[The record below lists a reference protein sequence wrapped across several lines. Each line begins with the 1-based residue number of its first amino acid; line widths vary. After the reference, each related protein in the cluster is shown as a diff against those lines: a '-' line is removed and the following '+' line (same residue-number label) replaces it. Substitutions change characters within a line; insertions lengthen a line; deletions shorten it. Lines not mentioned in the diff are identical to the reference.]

1 MPEGTSVGTIYFDLA
16 LKDTINAQLQAAA
29 ARTKAQVQHAFN
41 SVGDQIQKSISA
53 TGTQAAQAAGAAWSK
68 SVALAQLS
76 LNKAVRAFEESK
88 NQLNAAMA
96 QVKLGEEAP
105 KSVDALARRVD
116 QRYAAIEDARQR
128 LAIQVQAAA
137 QRQAAAEQRAYDK
150 AAKAA
155 EQAAV
160 RQQAAARQDNTTKAP
175 PTKKFSLLSGFANL
189 AKSGAGLLRPLGGK
203 LRSLLSASL
212 GRVSAIGSRARGGL
226 VSRLTQVDRRFA
238 SASTGCRSF
247 TARLRGIVSGALI
260 FNGISVGLRQ
270 VVSYLGSAALTS
282 GQLKTALGNLQGAAA
297 TAAAP
302 LVQVLTPA
310 LAALANTAAAVF
322 ACLAKIIALFTGKSV
337 SAART
342 AAKSMAGV
350 GSAASGTSKK
360 VQDAAKSLA
369 GFDEIERLDKPDSSS
384 GSGGITPNYSYDGQ
398 SPFLDSILA
407 AVKAGDWNQVGQLV
421 AQKLNTAMAAIPWPS
436 VQNKAQTWAAT
447 IASTLNGFIARLDWR
462 LVGSTIAQG
471 LNTALLFVDTFV
483 QHFHWNTLGNGI
495 GNALN
500 QCFAELD
507 WESLGRVLTDKL
519 KALLETLHGFVQTFD
534 FGAFGSDL
542 AKAAMAGINN
552 VDWVQAAGDLST
564 AAKGILDGLTN
575 LLRGIDWAQ
584 VGQTALEYLQNI
596 DWASIVE
603 SLFTLIGTF
612 IGSMV
617 ELLAPT
623 FASVGNWISSHF
635 TDIGQ
640 NGIQGFLNGMISLLA
655 DIGSWIQQHMIDP
668 LVNAVKN
675 MLGIHS
681 PSTVFADIGRNL
693 VLGLLNGV
701 SGIWG
706 QITDFFSRRLDDVRQ
721 KFADT
726 WQAVNSG
733 ANAAWNGIVATIRT
747 AVNTAI
753 GFMNRLL
760 SGAAA
765 MVNGMI
771 DVLNRFQIDVPEDV
785 PLIGGT
791 SFGFALDHVS
801 APQIPMLARGGVIR
815 QPTLAMMGEYSGAA
829 SNPEIA
835 APQSVLHNLLAS
847 AMADN
852 TDTLLSGFEELLA
865 VLREILEAIYGIEL
879 TDDDVGRAVQR
890 WQRKQAIATGGFY

>member
-1 MPEGTSVGTIYFDLA
+1 MPEGSSVGTIYFDLA

-41 SVGDQIQKSISA
+41 GVGDQIQKSISA

-160 RQQAAARQDNTTKAP
+160 RQQAAARQDNTTNAP
-175 PTKKFSLLSGFANL
+175 PAKKFSLLSGFANL

-212 GRVSAIGSRARGGL
+212 GRVSAVGNQALGGL

-260 FNGISVGLRQ
+260 FNGISAGLRQ

-310 LAALANTAAAVF
+310 LAALANAAAAVF

-436 VQNKAQTWAAT
+436 VQGKAQTWAAT

-584 VGQTALEYLQNI
+584 VGQTALESLQNI

-733 ANAAWNGIVATIRT
+733 ANAAWNGIVATIRS

-771 DVLNRFQIDVPEDV
+771 DVLNRFKIDVPEDV

-791 SFGFALDHVS
+791 SLGFALDHVS

-835 APQSVLHNLLAS
+835 APQSVLHNLLA
-847 AMADN
+847 DN

-879 TDDDVGRAVQR
+879 TDDDIGHAVQR

>member
-41 SVGDQIQKSISA
+41 GVGDQIQKSISA

-175 PTKKFSLLSGFANL
+175 PAKKFSLLSGFANL

-212 GRVSAIGSRARGGL
+212 GRVSAVGNQALGGL

-310 LAALANTAAAVF
+310 LAALANAAAAVF

-436 VQNKAQTWAAT
+436 VQGKAQTWAAT

-584 VGQTALEYLQNI
+584 VGQTALESLQNI

-733 ANAAWNGIVATIRT
+733 ASAAWNGIVATIRT

-765 MVNGMI
+765 MVNDMI
-771 DVLNRFQIDVPEDV
+771 DVLNRFKIDVPEDV

-835 APQSVLHNLLAS
+835 APQSVLQTLLAS

-879 TDDDVGRAVQR
+879 TDEDVGRAVQR

>member
-41 SVGDQIQKSISA
+41 GVGDQIQKSISA
-53 TGTQAAQAAGAAWSK
+53 TGTQAAQAAGAAWNK

-76 LNKAVRAFEESK
+76 LSKAVRAFEESK

-160 RQQAAARQDNTTKAP
+160 RQDNTTHAP
-175 PTKKFSLLSGFANL
+175 PAKKVSLLSGFANL
-189 AKSGAGLLRPLGGK
+189 AKSGAGLLRPL
-203 LRSLLSASL
+203 SL
-212 GRVSAIGSRARGGL
+212 GRVSAIGSRALGGL
-226 VSRLTQVDRRFA
+226 VFRLTQLDRRLA

-260 FNGISVGLRQ
+260 FNGISAGLRQ

-302 LVQVLTPA
+302 LVQVLAPA
-310 LAALANTAAAVF
+310 LAALANAAAAVF

-369 GFDEIERLDKPDSSS
+369 GFDEIERLDKKDSS

-421 AQKLNTAMAAIPWPS
+421 AQKLNAAMAAIPWPNI
-436 VQNKAQTWAAT
+436 QGKAQTWAAT

-507 WESLGRVLTDKL
+507 WERLGRVLTNKL
-519 KALLETLHGFVQTFD
+519 KVLLETLHGFVQTFD

-542 AKAAMAGINN
+542 AQAVMAGINN

-640 NGIQGFLNGMISLLA
+640 NGIQGFLNGMGSLLA

-733 ANAAWNGIVATIRT
+733 ANAAWNGIAATIRT

-771 DVLNRFQIDVPEDV
+771 DVLNHFQIDVPEDV

-835 APQSVLHNLLAS
+835 APQSVLQTLLAS

-879 TDDDVGRAVQR
+879 TDDDIGHAVQR

>member
-41 SVGDQIQKSISA
+41 GVGDQIQKSISA
-53 TGTQAAQAAGAAWSK
+53 TGTQAAQAAGAAWNK

-76 LNKAVRAFEESK
+76 LSKAVRAFEESK

-150 AAKAA
+150 AAKVA

-160 RQQAAARQDNTTKAP
+160 RQDNTTHAP
-175 PTKKFSLLSGFANL
+175 PAKKVSLLSGFANL
-189 AKSGAGLLRPLGGK
+189 AKSGAGLLRPLSGK
-203 LRSLLSASL
+203 LSALLSASL
-212 GRVSAIGSRARGGL
+212 GRVSAIGSRALGGL
-226 VSRLTQVDRRFA
+226 VFRLTQLDRRLA

-260 FNGISVGLRQ
+260 FNGISAGLRQ

-302 LVQVLTPA
+302 LVQVLAPA
-310 LAALANTAAAVF
+310 LAALANAATAVF

-369 GFDEIERLDKPDSSS
+369 GFDEIERLDKKDSS

-421 AQKLNTAMAAIPWPS
+421 AQKLNAAMAAIPWPNI
-436 VQNKAQTWAAT
+436 QGKAQTWAAT

-507 WESLGRVLTDKL
+507 WERLGRVLTNKL
-519 KALLETLHGFVQTFD
+519 KVLLETLHGFVQTFD

-542 AKAAMAGINN
+542 AQAVMAGINN

-640 NGIQGFLNGMISLLA
+640 NGIQGFLNGMGSLLA

-733 ANAAWNGIVATIRT
+733 ANAAWNGIAATIRT

-771 DVLNRFQIDVPEDV
+771 DVLNHFQIDVPEDV

-835 APQSVLHNLLAS
+835 APQSVLQTLLAS

-879 TDDDVGRAVQR
+879 TDDDIGHAVQR

>member
-41 SVGDQIQKSISA
+41 GVGDQIQKSISA
-53 TGTQAAQAAGAAWSK
+53 TGTQAAQAAGAAWNK

-76 LNKAVRAFEESK
+76 LSKAVRAFEESK

-160 RQQAAARQDNTTKAP
+160 RQDNTTHAP
-175 PTKKFSLLSGFANL
+175 PAKKVSLLSGFANL
-189 AKSGAGLLRPLGGK
+189 AKSGAGLLRPLSGK
-203 LRSLLSASL
+203 LSALLSASL
-212 GRVSAIGSRARGGL
+212 GRVSAIGSRALGGL
-226 VSRLTQVDRRFA
+226 VFRLTQLDRRLA

-260 FNGISVGLRQ
+260 FNGISAGLRQ

-302 LVQVLTPA
+302 LVQVLAPA
-310 LAALANTAAAVF
+310 LAALANAAAAVF

-369 GFDEIERLDKPDSSS
+369 GFDEIERLDKKDSS

-421 AQKLNTAMAAIPWPS
+421 AQKLNAAMAAIPWPNI
-436 VQNKAQTWAAT
+436 QGKAQTWAAT

-507 WESLGRVLTDKL
+507 WERLGRVLTNKL
-519 KALLETLHGFVQTFD
+519 KVLLETLHGFVQTFD

-542 AKAAMAGINN
+542 AQAVMAGINN

-640 NGIQGFLNGMISLLA
+640 NGIQGFLNGMGSLLA

-733 ANAAWNGIVATIRT
+733 ANAAWNGIAATIRT

-771 DVLNRFQIDVPEDV
+771 DVLNHFQIDVPEDV

-835 APQSVLHNLLAS
+835 APQSVLQTLLAS

-879 TDDDVGRAVQR
+879 TDDDIGHAVQR
-890 WQRKQAIATGGFY
+890 WQRKQVIATGGFY

>member
-41 SVGDQIQKSISA
+41 GVGDQIQKSISA
-53 TGTQAAQAAGAAWSK
+53 TGTQAAQAAGAAWNK

-76 LNKAVRAFEESK
+76 LSKAVRAFEESK

-160 RQQAAARQDNTTKAP
+160 RQDNTTHAP
-175 PTKKFSLLSGFANL
+175 PAKKVSLLSGFANL
-189 AKSGAGLLRPLGGK
+189 AKSGAGLLRPLSGK
-203 LRSLLSASL
+203 LSALLSASL
-212 GRVSAIGSRARGGL
+212 GRVSAIGSRALGGL
-226 VSRLTQVDRRFA
+226 VFRLTQLDRRLA

-260 FNGISVGLRQ
+260 FNGISAGLRQ

-302 LVQVLTPA
+302 LVQVLAPA
-310 LAALANTAAAVF
+310 LAALANAAAAVF

-369 GFDEIERLDKPDSSS
+369 GFDEIERLDKKDSS

-407 AVKAGDWNQVGQLV
+407 AVKTGDWNQVGQLV
-421 AQKLNTAMAAIPWPS
+421 AQKLNAAMAAIPWPNI
-436 VQNKAQTWAAT
+436 QGKAQTWAAT

-507 WESLGRVLTDKL
+507 WERLGRVLTNKL
-519 KALLETLHGFVQTFD
+519 KVLLETLHGFVQTFD

-542 AKAAMAGINN
+542 AQAVMAGINN

-640 NGIQGFLNGMISLLA
+640 NGIQGFLNGMGSLLA

-733 ANAAWNGIVATIRT
+733 ANAAWNGIAATIRT

-771 DVLNRFQIDVPEDV
+771 DVLNHFQIDVPEDV

-835 APQSVLHNLLAS
+835 APQSVLQTLLAS

-879 TDDDVGRAVQR
+879 TDDDIGHAVQR

>member
-1 MPEGTSVGTIYFDLA
+1 M
-16 LKDTINAQLQAAA
+16 
-29 ARTKAQVQHAFN
+29 
-41 SVGDQIQKSISA
+41 
-53 TGTQAAQAAGAAWSK
+53 
-68 SVALAQLS
+68 
-76 LNKAVRAFEESK
+76 
-88 NQLNAAMA
+88 
-96 QVKLGEEAP
+96 
-105 KSVDALARRVD
+105 
-116 QRYAAIEDARQR
+116 
-128 LAIQVQAAA
+128 
-137 QRQAAAEQRAYDK
+137 
-150 AAKAA
+150 
-155 EQAAV
+155 
-160 RQQAAARQDNTTKAP
+160 
-175 PTKKFSLLSGFANL
+175 
-189 AKSGAGLLRPLGGK
+189 
-203 LRSLLSASL
+203 
-212 GRVSAIGSRARGGL
+212 
-226 VSRLTQVDRRFA
+226 
-238 SASTGCRSF
+238 
-247 TARLRGIVSGALI
+247 
-260 FNGISVGLRQ
+260 
-270 VVSYLGSAALTS
+270 
-282 GQLKTALGNLQGAAA
+282 
-297 TAAAP
+297 
-302 LVQVLTPA
+302 
-310 LAALANTAAAVF
+310 
-322 ACLAKIIALFTGKSV
+322 
-337 SAART
+337 
-342 AAKSMAGV
+342 
-350 GSAASGTSKK
+350 
-360 VQDAAKSLA
+360 
-369 GFDEIERLDKPDSSS
+369 
-384 GSGGITPNYSYDGQ
+384 
-398 SPFLDSILA
+398 
-407 AVKAGDWNQVGQLV
+407 
-421 AQKLNTAMAAIPWPS
+421 
-436 VQNKAQTWAAT
+436 
-447 IASTLNGFIARLDWR
+447 
-462 LVGSTIAQG
+462 
-471 LNTALLFVDTFV
+471 DTFV

-519 KALLETLHGFVQTFD
+519 KVLLETLHGFVQTFD
-534 FGAFGSDL
+534 FGSLGSDL

-575 LLRGIDWAQ
+575 LLHGIDWAQ
-584 VGQTALEYLQNI
+584 VGQTALECLQSI
-596 DWASIVE
+596 DWAGILE

-635 TDIGQ
+635 TEIGQ

-733 ANAAWNGIVATIRT
+733 ANAAWNGIAATIRT

-760 SGAAA
+760 SGAVA

-771 DVLNRFQIDVPEDV
+771 DVLNRFKIDVPEDV
-785 PLIGGT
+785 LLIGGT

>member
-41 SVGDQIQKSISA
+41 GVGDQIQKSISA

-76 LNKAVRAFEESK
+76 LSKAVRAFEESK

-128 LAIQVQAAA
+128 LAIQVQAAT

-160 RQQAAARQDNTTKAP
+160 RQQAAARQDNTTNAP
-175 PTKKFSLLSGFANL
+175 PAKKFSLLSGFANL

-212 GRVSAIGSRARGGL
+212 GRVSAVGNQALGGL

-260 FNGISVGLRQ
+260 FNGISAGLRQ

-310 LAALANTAAAVF
+310 LAALANVAAAVF

-384 GSGGITPNYSYDGQ
+384 GSGGITPNYSYDGT
-398 SPFLDSILA
+398 SPVLDSILE
-407 AVKAGDWNQVGQLV
+407 AVKAGNWNQVGQLV

-436 VQNKAQTWAAT
+436 VQGKAHTWAAT

-640 NGIQGFLNGMISLLA
+640 NGIQGFLNGMGSLLA

-733 ANAAWNGIVATIRT
+733 ASAAWNGIAATIRS

-771 DVLNRFQIDVPEDV
+771 DVLNRFKIDVPEDV

-835 APQSVLHNLLAS
+835 APQSVLQTLLAS

>member
-128 LAIQVQAAA
+128 LVIQVQAAA

-175 PTKKFSLLSGFANL
+175 PAKKFSLLSGFANL
-189 AKSGAGLLRPLGGK
+189 AKSGAGLLRPLSGK
-203 LRSLLSASL
+203 LSALLSASL
-212 GRVSAIGSRARGGL
+212 GRVSAIGSRALGGL

-260 FNGISVGLRQ
+260 FNGISAGLRQ

-310 LAALANTAAAVF
+310 LAALANAAAAVF

-350 GSAASGTSKK
+350 GSTASGTSKK

-369 GFDEIERLDKPDSSS
+369 GFDEVERLGKPDSSS
-384 GSGGITPNYSYDGQ
+384 GSGGIPPNYSYDGQ

-436 VQNKAQTWAAT
+436 IQNKAQTWAAT
-447 IASTLNGFIARLDWR
+447 IASTLNGFIARLDCR

-564 AAKGILDGLTN
+564 AVKGILDGLTN

-584 VGQTALEYLQNI
+584 VGQTALECLQNI

-706 QITDFFSRRLDDVRQ
+706 QITDFFSRRLDDVRH

-771 DVLNRFQIDVPEDV
+771 DVLNRFKIDVPEDV

-835 APQSVLHNLLAS
+835 APQSVLHNLLAD

-865 VLREILEAIYGIEL
+865 VLREILEAIYDIEL

-890 WQRKQAIATGGFY
+890 WQRKQSVATGGFA

>member
-41 SVGDQIQKSISA
+41 GVGDQIQKSISA

-128 LAIQVQAAA
+128 LAIQVQAAT

-160 RQQAAARQDNTTKAP
+160 RQQAAARQDNTTNAP
-175 PTKKFSLLSGFANL
+175 PAKKVSLLSGFANL
-189 AKSGAGLLRPLGGK
+189 AKSGAGLLRPLSGK

-212 GRVSAIGSRARGGL
+212 GRVSAVGNQALGGL

-238 SASTGCRSF
+238 SAFTGCRSF

-260 FNGISVGLRQ
+260 FNGISAGLRQ

-310 LAALANTAAAVF
+310 LAALANAAAAVF

-384 GSGGITPNYSYDGQ
+384 GSGGITPNYSYDGT
-398 SPFLDSILA
+398 SPVLDSILE

-436 VQNKAQTWAAT
+436 VQGKAQTWAAT

-507 WESLGRVLTDKL
+507 WERLGRVLTDKL

-584 VGQTALEYLQNI
+584 VGQTALESLQNI

-733 ANAAWNGIVATIRT
+733 ANAAWNGIVATIRS

-771 DVLNRFQIDVPEDV
+771 DVLNRFKIDVPEDV

-791 SFGFALDHVS
+791 SLGFALDHVS

-835 APQSVLHNLLAS
+835 APQSVLQNLLTN
-847 AMADN
+847 AMTEN

-890 WQRKQAIATGGFY
+890 WQRKQTIATGGFY

>member
-41 SVGDQIQKSISA
+41 GVGDQIQKSISA
-53 TGTQAAQAAGAAWSK
+53 TGTQAAQAAGAAWNK

-76 LNKAVRAFEESK
+76 LSKAVRAFEESK

-137 QRQAAAEQRAYDK
+137 QRQAAAEQRVYDK

-160 RQQAAARQDNTTKAP
+160 RQDNTTHAP
-175 PTKKFSLLSGFANL
+175 PAKKVSLLSGFANL
-189 AKSGAGLLRPLGGK
+189 AKSGAGLLRPLSGK
-203 LRSLLSASL
+203 LSALLSASL
-212 GRVSAIGSRARGGL
+212 GRVSAIGSRALGGL
-226 VSRLTQVDRRFA
+226 VFRLTQLDRRLA

-260 FNGISVGLRQ
+260 FNGISAGLRQ

-302 LVQVLTPA
+302 LVQVLAPA
-310 LAALANTAAAVF
+310 LAALANAAAAVF

-369 GFDEIERLDKPDSSS
+369 GFDEIERLDKKDSS

-421 AQKLNTAMAAIPWPS
+421 AQKLNAAMAAIPWPNI
-436 VQNKAQTWAAT
+436 QGKAQTWAAT

-507 WESLGRVLTDKL
+507 WERLGRVLTNKL
-519 KALLETLHGFVQTFD
+519 KVLLETLHGFVQTFD

-542 AKAAMAGINN
+542 AQAVMAGINN

-640 NGIQGFLNGMISLLA
+640 NGIQGFLNGMGSLLA

-733 ANAAWNGIVATIRT
+733 ANAAWNGIAATIRT

-771 DVLNRFQIDVPEDV
+771 DVLNHFQIDVPEDV

-835 APQSVLHNLLAS
+835 APQSVLQTLLAS

-879 TDDDVGRAVQR
+879 TDDDIGHAVQR

>member
-41 SVGDQIQKSISA
+41 GVGDQIQKSISA
-53 TGTQAAQAAGAAWSK
+53 TGTQAAQAAGAAWNK

-76 LNKAVRAFEESK
+76 LSKAVRAFEESK

-160 RQQAAARQDNTTKAP
+160 RQDNTTHAP
-175 PTKKFSLLSGFANL
+175 PAKKVSLLSGFANL
-189 AKSGAGLLRPLGGK
+189 AKSGAGLLRPLSGK
-203 LRSLLSASL
+203 LSALLSASL
-212 GRVSAIGSRARGGL
+212 GRVSAIGSRALGGL
-226 VSRLTQVDRRFA
+226 VFRLTQLDRRLA

-260 FNGISVGLRQ
+260 FNGISAGLRQ

-302 LVQVLTPA
+302 LVQVLAPA
-310 LAALANTAAAVF
+310 LAALANAAAAVF

-369 GFDEIERLDKPDSSS
+369 GFDEIERLDKKDSS

-398 SPFLDSILA
+398 SPFLDSILV

-421 AQKLNTAMAAIPWPS
+421 AQKLNAAMAAIPWPNI
-436 VQNKAQTWAAT
+436 QGKAQTWAAT

-507 WESLGRVLTDKL
+507 WERLGRVLTNKL
-519 KALLETLHGFVQTFD
+519 KVLLETLHGFVQTFD

-542 AKAAMAGINN
+542 AQAVMAGINN

-640 NGIQGFLNGMISLLA
+640 NGIQGFLNGMGSLLA
-655 DIGSWIQQHMIDP
+655 DIGSWIRQHMIDP

-733 ANAAWNGIVATIRT
+733 ANAAWNGIAATIRT

-771 DVLNRFQIDVPEDV
+771 DVLNHFQIDVPEDV

-835 APQSVLHNLLAS
+835 APQSVLQTLLAS

-879 TDDDVGRAVQR
+879 TDDDIGHAVQR

>member
-483 QHFHWNTLGNGI
+483 QSFHWNTLGNGI

-575 LLRGIDWAQ
+575 LLRGIDWTQ
-584 VGQTALEYLQNI
+584 VGQTTLEYLQNI

-733 ANAAWNGIVATIRT
+733 ANAAWNGIVATIRI

-771 DVLNRFQIDVPEDV
+771 DVLNRFKIDVPEDV
-785 PLIGGT
+785 PLVGGT

-835 APQSVLHNLLAS
+835 APQSVLQNLLAN
-847 AMADN
+847 AMTEN

-879 TDDDVGRAVQR
+879 TDDDIGHAVQR

>member
-29 ARTKAQVQHAFN
+29 ARTKAQVQHAFDG
-41 SVGDQIQKSISA
+41 VGDQIQKSISA

-76 LNKAVRAFEESK
+76 LSKAVRAFEESK

-105 KSVDALARRVD
+105 KSVDALAQRVD

-128 LAIQVQAAA
+128 LAIQVQAAT

-160 RQQAAARQDNTTKAP
+160 RQQAAAHQDNTTNAP
-175 PTKKFSLLSGFANL
+175 PAKKFSLLSGFANL
-189 AKSGAGLLRPLGGK
+189 AKSGAGLLRPLGSK
-203 LRSLLSASL
+203 LSALLSASL
-212 GRVSAIGSRARGGL
+212 GRVSAIGSRALGGL
-226 VSRLTQVDRRFA
+226 VSRLTQVDHRFA

-260 FNGISVGLRQ
+260 FNGISAGLRQ

-282 GQLKTALGNLQGAAA
+282 GQLKTALGSLQGASA

-310 LAALANTAAAVF
+310 LAALANAAAAVF

-369 GFDEIERLDKPDSSS
+369 GFDEIERLDKKDSS
-384 GSGGITPNYSYDGQ
+384 GSGGITPNYSYDSQ

-421 AQKLNTAMAAIPWPS
+421 AQKLNAAMAAIPWPNI
-436 VQNKAQTWAAT
+436 QGKAQTWTAN
-447 IASTLNGFIARLDWR
+447 IASALNGFIARLDWR

-483 QHFHWNTLGNGI
+483 QSFHWNTLGNGI

-507 WESLGRVLTDKL
+507 WERLGRVLTDKL

-534 FGAFGSDL
+534 FGALGSDL
-542 AKAAMAGINN
+542 AQAVMAGINN
-552 VDWVQAAGDLST
+552 VDWVQAAGDIST

-575 LLRGIDWAQ
+575 LLHGIDWAQ
-584 VGQTALEYLQNI
+584 VGQTALECLQNI
-596 DWASIVE
+596 DWAGIVE

-612 IGSMV
+612 IGGMV

-623 FASVGNWISSHF
+623 FASVGNWVSSHF
-635 TDIGQ
+635 TEIGQ
-640 NGIQGFLNGMISLLA
+640 NGIQGFLNGMGSLLA

-733 ANAAWNGIVATIRT
+733 ASAAWNGIAATIRS

-835 APQSVLHNLLAS
+835 APQSVLQNLLAN

-879 TDDDVGRAVQR
+879 TDDDIGHAVQR

>member
-41 SVGDQIQKSISA
+41 GVGDQIQKSISA
-53 TGTQAAQAAGAAWSK
+53 TGTQAAQAAGAAWNK

-76 LNKAVRAFEESK
+76 LSKAVRAFEESK

-160 RQQAAARQDNTTKAP
+160 RQDNTTHAP
-175 PTKKFSLLSGFANL
+175 PAKKVSLLSGFANL
-189 AKSGAGLLRPLGGK
+189 AKSGAGLLRPLSGK
-203 LRSLLSASL
+203 LSALLSASL
-212 GRVSAIGSRARGGL
+212 GRVSAIGSRALGGL
-226 VSRLTQVDRRFA
+226 VFRLTQLDRRLA

-260 FNGISVGLRQ
+260 FNGISAGLRQ

-302 LVQVLTPA
+302 LVQVLAPA
-310 LAALANTAAAVF
+310 LAALANAAAAVF

-369 GFDEIERLDKPDSSS
+369 GFDEIERLDKKDSS

-421 AQKLNTAMAAIPWPS
+421 AQKLNAAMAAIPWPNI
-436 VQNKAQTWAAT
+436 QGKAQTWAAT

-507 WESLGRVLTDKL
+507 WERLGRVLTNKL
-519 KALLETLHGFVQTFD
+519 KVLLETLHGFVQTFD

-542 AKAAMAGINN
+542 AQAVMAGINN

-596 DWASIVE
+596 DWAGIVE

-640 NGIQGFLNGMISLLA
+640 NGIQGFLNGMGSLLA

-733 ANAAWNGIVATIRT
+733 ANAAWNGIAATIRT

-771 DVLNRFQIDVPEDV
+771 DVLNHFQIDVPEDV

-835 APQSVLHNLLAS
+835 APQSVLQTLLAS

-879 TDDDVGRAVQR
+879 TDDDIGHAVQR

>member
-41 SVGDQIQKSISA
+41 GVGDQIQKSISA
-53 TGTQAAQAAGAAWSK
+53 TGTQAAQAAGAAWNK

-76 LNKAVRAFEESK
+76 LSKAVRAFEESK

-160 RQQAAARQDNTTKAP
+160 RQDNTTHAP
-175 PTKKFSLLSGFANL
+175 PAKKVSLLSGFANL
-189 AKSGAGLLRPLGGK
+189 AKSGAGLLRPLSGK
-203 LRSLLSASL
+203 LSALLSASL
-212 GRVSAIGSRARGGL
+212 GRVSAIGSRALGGL
-226 VSRLTQVDRRFA
+226 VFRLTQLDRRLA

-260 FNGISVGLRQ
+260 FNGISAGLRQ

-302 LVQVLTPA
+302 LVQVLAPA
-310 LAALANTAAAVF
+310 LAALANAAAAVF

-369 GFDEIERLDKPDSSS
+369 GFDEIERLDKKDSS

-421 AQKLNTAMAAIPWPS
+421 AQKLNAAMAAIPWPNI
-436 VQNKAQTWAAT
+436 QGKAQTWAAT

-507 WESLGRVLTDKL
+507 WERLGRVLTNKL
-519 KALLETLHGFVQTFD
+519 KVLLETLHGFVQTFD
-534 FGAFGSDL
+534 FGAVGSDL
-542 AKAAMAGINN
+542 AQAVMAGINN

-640 NGIQGFLNGMISLLA
+640 NGIQGFLNGMGSLLA

-733 ANAAWNGIVATIRT
+733 ANAAWNGIAATIRT

-771 DVLNRFQIDVPEDV
+771 DVLNHFQIDVPEDV

-835 APQSVLHNLLAS
+835 APQSVLQTLLAS

-879 TDDDVGRAVQR
+879 TDDDIGHAVQR

>member
-1 MPEGTSVGTIYFDLA
+1 MPEATSVGTIYFDLA

-41 SVGDQIQKSISA
+41 GVGDQIQKSISA
-53 TGTQAAQAAGAAWSK
+53 TGTQAAQAAGAAWNK

-76 LNKAVRAFEESK
+76 LSKAVRAFEESK

-160 RQQAAARQDNTTKAP
+160 RQDNTTHAP
-175 PTKKFSLLSGFANL
+175 PAKKVSLLSGFANL
-189 AKSGAGLLRPLGGK
+189 AKSGAGLLRPLSGK
-203 LRSLLSASL
+203 LSALLSASL
-212 GRVSAIGSRARGGL
+212 GRVSAIGSRALGGL
-226 VSRLTQVDRRFA
+226 VFRLTQLDRRLA

-260 FNGISVGLRQ
+260 FNGISAGLRQ

-302 LVQVLTPA
+302 LVQVLAPA
-310 LAALANTAAAVF
+310 LAALANAAAAVF

-369 GFDEIERLDKPDSSS
+369 GFDEIERLDKKDSS

-421 AQKLNTAMAAIPWPS
+421 AQKLNAAMAAIPWPNI
-436 VQNKAQTWAAT
+436 QGKAQTWAAT

-507 WESLGRVLTDKL
+507 WERLGRVLTNKL
-519 KALLETLHGFVQTFD
+519 KVLLETLHGFVQTFD

-542 AKAAMAGINN
+542 AQAVMAGINN

-640 NGIQGFLNGMISLLA
+640 NGIQGFLNGMGSLLA

-733 ANAAWNGIVATIRT
+733 ANAAWNGIAATIRT

-771 DVLNRFQIDVPEDV
+771 DVLNHFQIDVPEDV

-835 APQSVLHNLLAS
+835 APQSVLQTLLAS

-879 TDDDVGRAVQR
+879 TDDDIGHAVQR

>member
-41 SVGDQIQKSISA
+41 GVGDQIQKSISA
-53 TGTQAAQAAGAAWSK
+53 TGTQAAQAAGAAWNK

-76 LNKAVRAFEESK
+76 LSKAVRAFEESK

-105 KSVDALARRVD
+105 KSVDALTRRVD

-160 RQQAAARQDNTTKAP
+160 RQDNTTHAP
-175 PTKKFSLLSGFANL
+175 PAKKVSLLSGFANL
-189 AKSGAGLLRPLGGK
+189 AKSGAGLLRPLSGK
-203 LRSLLSASL
+203 LSALLSASL
-212 GRVSAIGSRARGGL
+212 GRVSAIGSRALGGL
-226 VSRLTQVDRRFA
+226 VFRLTQLDRRLA

-260 FNGISVGLRQ
+260 FNGISAGLRQ

-302 LVQVLTPA
+302 LVQVLAPA
-310 LAALANTAAAVF
+310 LAALANAAAAVF

-369 GFDEIERLDKPDSSS
+369 GFDEIERLDKKDSS

-421 AQKLNTAMAAIPWPS
+421 AQKLNAAMAAIPWPNI
-436 VQNKAQTWAAT
+436 QGKAQTWAAT

-507 WESLGRVLTDKL
+507 WERLGRVLTNKL
-519 KALLETLHGFVQTFD
+519 KVLLETLHGFVQTFD

-542 AKAAMAGINN
+542 AQAVMAGINN

-640 NGIQGFLNGMISLLA
+640 NGIQGFLNGMGSLLA

-733 ANAAWNGIVATIRT
+733 ANAAWNGIAATIRT

-771 DVLNRFQIDVPEDV
+771 DVLNHFQIDVPEDV

-835 APQSVLHNLLAS
+835 APQSVLQTLLAS

-879 TDDDVGRAVQR
+879 TDDDIGHAVQR

>member
-41 SVGDQIQKSISA
+41 GVGDQIQKSISA

-76 LNKAVRAFEESK
+76 LSKAVRAFEESK

-175 PTKKFSLLSGFANL
+175 PAKKFSLLSGFANL

-203 LRSLLSASL
+203 LSALLSASL
-212 GRVSAIGSRARGGL
+212 GRVSAIGSRALGGL

-260 FNGISVGLRQ
+260 FNGISAGLRQ

-310 LAALANTAAAVF
+310 LAALANAAAAVF

-342 AAKSMAGV
+342 TAKSMAGV

-369 GFDEIERLDKPDSSS
+369 GFDEIERLNKPDSSS
-384 GSGGITPNYSYDGQ
+384 GSGGITPNYSYDGT
-398 SPFLDSILA
+398 SPVLDSILE
-407 AVKAGDWNQVGQLV
+407 AVKAGDWDQVGQLV

-733 ANAAWNGIVATIRT
+733 ASAAWNGIAATIRS

-771 DVLNRFQIDVPEDV
+771 DVLNRFKIDVPEDV

-835 APQSVLHNLLAS
+835 APQSVLHNLLAD

-890 WQRKQAIATGGFY
+890 WQRKQAMATGGFY

>member
-41 SVGDQIQKSISA
+41 GVGDQIQKSISA
-53 TGTQAAQAAGAAWSK
+53 TGTQAAQAAGAAWNK

-76 LNKAVRAFEESK
+76 LSKAVRAFEESK

-137 QRQAAAEQRAYDK
+137 QRQAAAEQRPYDK

-160 RQQAAARQDNTTKAP
+160 RQDNTTHAP
-175 PTKKFSLLSGFANL
+175 PAKKVSLLSGFANL
-189 AKSGAGLLRPLGGK
+189 AKSGAGLLRPLSGK
-203 LRSLLSASL
+203 LSALLSASL
-212 GRVSAIGSRARGGL
+212 GRVSAIGSRALGGL
-226 VSRLTQVDRRFA
+226 VFRLTQLDRRLA

-260 FNGISVGLRQ
+260 FNGISAGLRQ

-302 LVQVLTPA
+302 LVQVLAPA
-310 LAALANTAAAVF
+310 LAALANAAAAVF

-369 GFDEIERLDKPDSSS
+369 GFDEIERLDKKDSS

-421 AQKLNTAMAAIPWPS
+421 AQKLNAAMAAIPWPNI
-436 VQNKAQTWAAT
+436 QGKAQTWAAT

-507 WESLGRVLTDKL
+507 WERLGRVLTNKL
-519 KALLETLHGFVQTFD
+519 KVLLETLHGFVQTFD

-542 AKAAMAGINN
+542 AQAVMAGINN

-596 DWASIVE
+596 DWAGIVE

-640 NGIQGFLNGMISLLA
+640 NGIQGFLNGMGSLLA
-655 DIGSWIQQHMIDP
+655 DIGNWIQQHMIDP

-733 ANAAWNGIVATIRT
+733 ANAAWNGIAATIRT

-771 DVLNRFQIDVPEDV
+771 DVLNHFQIDVPEDV

-835 APQSVLHNLLAS
+835 APQSVLQTLLAS

-879 TDDDVGRAVQR
+879 TDDDIGHAVQR

>member
-41 SVGDQIQKSISA
+41 GVGDQIQKSISA

-116 QRYAAIEDARQR
+116 QRYATIEDARQR

-175 PTKKFSLLSGFANL
+175 PAKKFSLLSSFANL
-189 AKSGAGLLRPLGGK
+189 AKSGAGLLRPLSGK
-203 LRSLLSASL
+203 LSALLSASL
-212 GRVSAIGSRARGGL
+212 GRVSAIGSRALGGL

-260 FNGISVGLRQ
+260 FNGISAGLRQ

-310 LAALANTAAAVF
+310 LAALANAAAAVF

-384 GSGGITPNYSYDGQ
+384 GSGGITPNYSYDGT
-398 SPFLDSILA
+398 SPVLDSILE
-407 AVKAGDWNQVGQLV
+407 AVKAGNWNQVGQLV

-534 FGAFGSDL
+534 FGALGSDL

-733 ANAAWNGIVATIRT
+733 ASAAWNGIAATIRS

-771 DVLNRFQIDVPEDV
+771 DVLNRFKIDVPEDV

-890 WQRKQAIATGGFY
+890 WQRKQAMATGGFY

>member
-41 SVGDQIQKSISA
+41 GVGDQIQKSISA

-76 LNKAVRAFEESK
+76 LSKAVRAFEESK

-160 RQQAAARQDNTTKAP
+160 RQDNTTHAP
-175 PTKKFSLLSGFANL
+175 PVKKVSLLSGFANL
-189 AKSGAGLLRPLGGK
+189 AKSGAGLLRPLSGK
-203 LRSLLSASL
+203 LSALLSASL
-212 GRVSAIGSRARGGL
+212 GRVSAIGSRALGGL
-226 VSRLTQVDRRFA
+226 VFRLTQLDRRLA

-260 FNGISVGLRQ
+260 FNGISAGLRQ

-302 LVQVLTPA
+302 LVQVLAPA
-310 LAALANTAAAVF
+310 LAALANAAAAVF

-369 GFDEIERLDKPDSSS
+369 GFDEIERLDKKDSS

-421 AQKLNTAMAAIPWPS
+421 AQKLNAAMAAIPWPNI
-436 VQNKAQTWAAT
+436 QGKAQTWAAT

-507 WESLGRVLTDKL
+507 WERLGRVLTNKL
-519 KALLETLHGFVQTFD
+519 KVLLETLHGFVQTFD

-542 AKAAMAGINN
+542 AQAVMAGINN

-596 DWASIVE
+596 DWAGIVE

-640 NGIQGFLNGMISLLA
+640 NGIQGFLNGMGSLLA

-733 ANAAWNGIVATIRT
+733 ANAAWNGIAATIRT

-771 DVLNRFQIDVPEDV
+771 DVLNHFQIDVPEDV

-835 APQSVLHNLLAS
+835 APQSVLQTLLAS

-879 TDDDVGRAVQR
+879 TDDDIGHAVQR

>member
-41 SVGDQIQKSISA
+41 GVGDQIQKSISA

-76 LNKAVRAFEESK
+76 LSKAVRAFEESK

-160 RQQAAARQDNTTKAP
+160 RQDNTTHAP
-175 PTKKFSLLSGFANL
+175 PAKKVSLLSGFANL
-189 AKSGAGLLRPLGGK
+189 AKSGAGLLRPLSGK
-203 LRSLLSASL
+203 LSALLSASL
-212 GRVSAIGSRARGGL
+212 GRVSAIGSRALGGL
-226 VSRLTQVDRRFA
+226 VFRLTQLDRRLA

-260 FNGISVGLRQ
+260 FNGISAGLRQ

-302 LVQVLTPA
+302 LVQVLAPA
-310 LAALANTAAAVF
+310 LAALANAAAAVF

-369 GFDEIERLDKPDSSS
+369 GFDEIERLDKKDSS

-421 AQKLNTAMAAIPWPS
+421 AQKLNAAMAAIPWPNI
-436 VQNKAQTWAAT
+436 QGKAQTWAAT

-507 WESLGRVLTDKL
+507 WERLGRVLTNKL
-519 KALLETLHGFVQTFD
+519 KVLLETLHGFVQTFD

-542 AKAAMAGINN
+542 AQAVMAGINN

-596 DWASIVE
+596 DWAGIVE

-640 NGIQGFLNGMISLLA
+640 NGIQGFLNGMGSLLA

-733 ANAAWNGIVATIRT
+733 ANAAWNGIAATIRT

-771 DVLNRFQIDVPEDV
+771 DVLNHFQIDVPEDV

-835 APQSVLHNLLAS
+835 APQSVLQTLLAS

-879 TDDDVGRAVQR
+879 TDDDIGHAV
-890 WQRKQAIATGGFY
+890 

>member
-29 ARTKAQVQHAFN
+29 ARTKAQVQHAFDG
-41 SVGDQIQKSISA
+41 VGDQIQKSISA
-53 TGTQAAQAAGAAWSK
+53 TGTQAAQAAGTAWSK

-76 LNKAVRAFEESK
+76 LSKAVRAFEESK

-160 RQQAAARQDNTTKAP
+160 RQQAAARQDNTTHAP
-175 PTKKFSLLSGFANL
+175 PAKKFSLLSGFANL

-212 GRVSAIGSRARGGL
+212 GRVSAIGSRALGGL
-226 VSRLTQVDRRFA
+226 VYRLTQVDRRFA

-260 FNGISVGLRQ
+260 FNGISAGLRQ

-310 LAALANTAAAVF
+310 LAALANAAAAVF

-369 GFDEIERLDKPDSSS
+369 GFDEIERLDEKDIS
-384 GSGGITPNYSYDGQ
+384 GSGGITPNYSYDSQ

-483 QHFHWNTLGNGI
+483 QSFHWNTLGNGI

-507 WESLGRVLTDKL
+507 WERLGRVLTDKL

-534 FGAFGSDL
+534 FGAFGNDL

-552 VDWVQAAGDLST
+552 VDWYRPP
-564 AAKGILDGLTN
+564 GI
-575 LLRGIDWAQ
+575 
-584 VGQTALEYLQNI
+584 
-596 DWASIVE
+596 
-603 SLFTLIGTF
+603 
-612 IGSMV
+612 
-617 ELLAPT
+617 
-623 FASVGNWISSHF
+623 
-635 TDIGQ
+635 
-640 NGIQGFLNGMISLLA
+640 
-655 DIGSWIQQHMIDP
+655 
-668 LVNAVKN
+668 
-675 MLGIHS
+675 
-681 PSTVFADIGRNL
+681 
-693 VLGLLNGV
+693 
-701 SGIWG
+701 
-706 QITDFFSRRLDDVRQ
+706 
-721 KFADT
+721 
-726 WQAVNSG
+726 
-733 ANAAWNGIVATIRT
+733 
-747 AVNTAI
+747 
-753 GFMNRLL
+753 
-760 SGAAA
+760 
-765 MVNGMI
+765 
-771 DVLNRFQIDVPEDV
+771 
-785 PLIGGT
+785 
-791 SFGFALDHVS
+791 
-801 APQIPMLARGGVIR
+801 
-815 QPTLAMMGEYSGAA
+815 
-829 SNPEIA
+829 
-835 APQSVLHNLLAS
+835 
-847 AMADN
+847 
-852 TDTLLSGFEELLA
+852 
-865 VLREILEAIYGIEL
+865 
-879 TDDDVGRAVQR
+879 
-890 WQRKQAIATGGFY
+890 

>member
-29 ARTKAQVQHAFN
+29 ARTKAQVQHAFDG
-41 SVGDQIQKSISA
+41 VGDQIQKSISA

-160 RQQAAARQDNTTKAP
+160 RQQAAARQDNTTNAP
-175 PTKKFSLLSGFANL
+175 PAKKFSLLSGFANL

-203 LRSLLSASL
+203 LSALL
-212 GRVSAIGSRARGGL
+212 SAIGSRALGGL
-226 VSRLTQVDRRFA
+226 VSRLTQVDHRFA

-260 FNGISVGLRQ
+260 FNGISAGLRQ

-302 LVQVLTPA
+302 LIQVLTPA
-310 LAALANTAAAVF
+310 LTALANAAATVF
-322 ACLAKIIALFTGKSV
+322 AYLAKLVAFLTGKTV
-337 SAART
+337 SSAKA
-342 AAKSMAGV
+342 AAKGM
-350 GSAASGTSKK
+350 SGTSKAAK
-360 VQDAAKSLA
+360 DAAKSLA
-369 GFDEIERLDKPDSSS
+369 GFDEIERLDAKTGSS
-384 GSGGITPNYSYDGQ
+384 GGGSGAGSITPNYNFDAK
-398 SPFLDSILA
+398 SPFLDSVLA
-407 AVKAGDWNQVGQLV
+407 AIEAGEWNQVGQLV
-421 AQKLNTAMAAIPWPS
+421 AQKLNAAMAAIPWPNI
-436 VQNKAQTWAAT
+436 QGKAQTWAAN
-447 IASTLNGFIARLDWR
+447 IASALNGFIARLDWR

-483 QHFHWNTLGNGI
+483 QSFHWNTLGNGI

-507 WESLGRVLTDKL
+507 WERLGRVLTDKL
-519 KALLETLHGFVQTFD
+519 KVLLETLHGFVQTFD

-575 LLRGIDWAQ
+575 LLHGIDWAQ

-612 IGSMV
+612 IGGMV

-623 FASVGNWISSHF
+623 FASVGNWVSSHF
-635 TDIGQ
+635 TEIGQ
-640 NGIQGFLNGMISLLA
+640 NGIQGFLNGMGSLLA

-693 VLGLLNGV
+693 VFGLLNGV

-733 ANAAWNGIVATIRT
+733 ASAAWNGIAATIRS

-771 DVLNRFQIDVPEDV
+771 DVLNRFKIDVPEDV

-835 APQSVLHNLLAS
+835 APQSVLQNLLAN

-879 TDDDVGRAVQR
+879 TDDDVGHAVQR

>member
-41 SVGDQIQKSISA
+41 GVGDQIQKSISA

-175 PTKKFSLLSGFANL
+175 PAKKFSLLSGFANL
-189 AKSGAGLLRPLGGK
+189 AKSGAGLLRPLSGK
-203 LRSLLSASL
+203 LSALLSASL
-212 GRVSAIGSRARGGL
+212 GRVSAIGSRALGGL

-310 LAALANTAAAVF
+310 LAALANAAAAVF

-384 GSGGITPNYSYDGQ
+384 GSGGITPNYSYDGT
-398 SPFLDSILA
+398 SPVLDSILE
-407 AVKAGDWNQVGQLV
+407 AVKAGNWNQVGQLV

-596 DWASIVE
+596 DWAGIVE

-640 NGIQGFLNGMISLLA
+640 NGIQGFLNGMVSLLA

-706 QITDFFSRRLDDVRQ
+706 QITDFFSHRLDDVRQ

-733 ANAAWNGIVATIRT
+733 ANAAWNGIVATIRI

-771 DVLNRFQIDVPEDV
+771 DVLNRFKIDVPEDV
-785 PLIGGT
+785 PLVGGT

-835 APQSVLHNLLAS
+835 APQSVLQNLLAN
-847 AMADN
+847 AMTEN

-879 TDDDVGRAVQR
+879 TDDDIGHAVQR

>member
-41 SVGDQIQKSISA
+41 GVGDQIQKSISA
-53 TGTQAAQAAGAAWSK
+53 TGTQAAQAAGAAWNK

-76 LNKAVRAFEESK
+76 LSKAVRAFEESK

-155 EQAAV
+155 EQAA
-160 RQQAAARQDNTTKAP
+160 ARQDNTTHAP
-175 PTKKFSLLSGFANL
+175 PAKKVSLLSGFANL

-212 GRVSAIGSRARGGL
+212 GRFSAVGSQALGGL
-226 VSRLTQVDRRFA
+226 VSRLTQVDRRFV

-260 FNGISVGLRQ
+260 FNGISAGLRQ
-270 VVSYLGSAALTS
+270 VASYLGSAALTS

-302 LVQVLTPA
+302 LVQVLAPA
-310 LAALANTAAAVF
+310 LAALANAAAAVF

-369 GFDEIERLDKPDSSS
+369 GFDEIERLDKKDSS

-421 AQKLNTAMAAIPWPS
+421 AQKLNTAMAAIPWPNI
-436 VQNKAQTWAAT
+436 QGKAQTWAAT

-507 WESLGRVLTDKL
+507 WERLGRVLTDKL

-534 FGAFGSDL
+534 FGALGSDL
-542 AKAAMAGINN
+542 AKATMAGINN

-575 LLRGIDWAQ
+575 LLHGIDWAQ

-596 DWASIVE
+596 DWAGIVE

-733 ANAAWNGIVATIRT
+733 ANAAWNGIVATIRS

-852 TDTLLSGFEELLA
+852 TDTLISGFEELLA

-879 TDDDVGRAVQR
+879 TDDDIGHAVQR

>member
-41 SVGDQIQKSISA
+41 GVGAQIQKSISA

-68 SVALAQLS
+68 SVALTQLS

-160 RQQAAARQDNTTKAP
+160 RQQAAARQDNTTHAP
-175 PTKKFSLLSGFANL
+175 PAKKLSLLSSFANL
-189 AKSGAGLLRPLGGK
+189 AKSGAGLLRPLSGK
-203 LRSLLSASL
+203 LSALLSASL
-212 GRVSAIGSRARGGL
+212 GRVSAIGSQALGGL

-238 SASTGCRSF
+238 SASTGCRSL

-260 FNGISVGLRQ
+260 FNGISAGLRQ

-310 LAALANTAAAVF
+310 LAALANAAAAVF

-384 GSGGITPNYSYDGQ
+384 GSGGIPPNYSYDGQ

-421 AQKLNTAMAAIPWPS
+421 AQKLNTAMVAIPWPS
-436 VQNKAQTWAAT
+436 VQGKAQTWAAT

-596 DWASIVE
+596 DWAGIVE

-640 NGIQGFLNGMISLLA
+640 NGIQGFLNGMGSLLA

-693 VLGLLNGV
+693 VLGLLNGL

-771 DVLNRFQIDVPEDV
+771 DVLNRFKIDVPEDV

-801 APQIPMLARGGVIR
+801 TPQIPMLARGGVIR

-890 WQRKQAIATGGFY
+890 WQRKQSVATGGFV

>member
-1 MPEGTSVGTIYFDLA
+1 M
-16 LKDTINAQLQAAA
+16 
-29 ARTKAQVQHAFN
+29 
-41 SVGDQIQKSISA
+41 
-53 TGTQAAQAAGAAWSK
+53 
-68 SVALAQLS
+68 
-76 LNKAVRAFEESK
+76 
-88 NQLNAAMA
+88 
-96 QVKLGEEAP
+96 
-105 KSVDALARRVD
+105 
-116 QRYAAIEDARQR
+116 
-128 LAIQVQAAA
+128 
-137 QRQAAAEQRAYDK
+137 
-150 AAKAA
+150 
-155 EQAAV
+155 
-160 RQQAAARQDNTTKAP
+160 
-175 PTKKFSLLSGFANL
+175 
-189 AKSGAGLLRPLGGK
+189 
-203 LRSLLSASL
+203 
-212 GRVSAIGSRARGGL
+212 
-226 VSRLTQVDRRFA
+226 
-238 SASTGCRSF
+238 
-247 TARLRGIVSGALI
+247 
-260 FNGISVGLRQ
+260 
-270 VVSYLGSAALTS
+270 VSYLGSAALTS

-310 LAALANTAAAVF
+310 LAALANAAAAVF

-360 VQDAAKSLA
+360 VQDATKSLA
-369 GFDEIERLDKPDSSS
+369 GFDEIERLDKKDSS
-384 GSGGITPNYSYDGQ
+384 GSGGIPPNYSYDGQ

-436 VQNKAQTWAAT
+436 VQNKAQIWAAT

-507 WESLGRVLTDKL
+507 WERLGRVLTDKL

-542 AKAAMAGINN
+542 AKGAMAGINN
-552 VDWVQAAGDLST
+552 VDWVQAAGDIST

-575 LLRGIDWAQ
+575 LLHGIDWAQ

-596 DWASIVE
+596 DWAGIVE

-733 ANAAWNGIVATIRT
+733 ANAAWNGIAATIRT

-835 APQSVLHNLLAS
+835 APQSVLQTLLAS

-879 TDDDVGRAVQR
+879 TDDDIGRAVQR

>member
-483 QHFHWNTLGNGI
+483 QSFHWNTLGNGI

-575 LLRGIDWAQ
+575 LLHGIDWAQ

-681 PSTVFADIGRNL
+681 PSTVFADIGHNL

-706 QITDFFSRRLDDVRQ
+706 QITDFFSHRLDDVRQ

-733 ANAAWNGIVATIRT
+733 ANAAWNGIVATIRI

-771 DVLNRFQIDVPEDV
+771 DVLNRFKIDVPEDV
-785 PLIGGT
+785 PLVGGT

-835 APQSVLHNLLAS
+835 APQSVLQNLLAN
-847 AMADN
+847 AMTEN

-879 TDDDVGRAVQR
+879 TDDDIGHAVQR

>member
-29 ARTKAQVQHAFN
+29 ARTKAQVQHAFDG
-41 SVGDQIQKSISA
+41 VGDQIQKSISA

-160 RQQAAARQDNTTKAP
+160 RQQAAARQDNTTNAP
-175 PTKKFSLLSGFANL
+175 PAKKFSLLSGFANL

-212 GRVSAIGSRARGGL
+212 GRVSAVGNQALGGL

-260 FNGISVGLRQ
+260 FNGISAGLRQ

-310 LAALANTAAAVF
+310 LAALANAAAAVF

-384 GSGGITPNYSYDGQ
+384 GSGGITPNYSYDGT
-398 SPFLDSILA
+398 SPVLDSILE
-407 AVKAGDWNQVGQLV
+407 AVKAGNWNQVGQLV

-519 KALLETLHGFVQTFD
+519 KVLLETLHGFVQTFD

-584 VGQTALEYLQNI
+584 VGQTALECLQNI

-733 ANAAWNGIVATIRT
+733 ANTAWNGIASTIRS

-771 DVLNRFQIDVPEDV
+771 DVLNRFKIDVPEDV
-785 PLIGGT
+785 PLVGGT

-879 TDDDVGRAVQR
+879 TDDDIGHAVQR

>member
-29 ARTKAQVQHAFN
+29 ARTKAQVQHAFDG
-41 SVGDQIQKSISA
+41 VGDQIQKSISA

-76 LNKAVRAFEESK
+76 LSKAVRAFEESK

-160 RQQAAARQDNTTKAP
+160 RQQAAARQNNTTHAP
-175 PTKKFSLLSGFANL
+175 PAKKISLLSGFANL

-212 GRVSAIGSRARGGL
+212 GRVSAVGSRTLGGL
-226 VSRLTQVDRRFA
+226 VSRLTQVDRRLA

-260 FNGISVGLRQ
+260 FNGISAGLRQ

-310 LAALANTAAAVF
+310 LAALANAAAAVF

-342 AAKSMAGV
+342 AAKSMARV

-369 GFDEIERLDKPDSSS
+369 GFDEIERLDKKDIS

-584 VGQTALEYLQNI
+584 VGQTALECLQNI
-596 DWASIVE
+596 DWAGIVE

-612 IGSMV
+612 IGGMV

-801 APQIPMLARGGVIR
+801 APQIPYLAQGAVIPANR
-815 QPTLAMMGEYSGAA
+815 EFLAVLGDQSHGTNVE
-829 SNPEIA
+829 
-835 APQSVLHNLLAS
+835 APLDTIKQAVAEVMEDLQAGQ
-847 AMADN
+847 MA
-852 TDTLLSGFEELLA
+852 GFEA
-865 VLREILEAIYGIEL
+865 VVSVLREILSAVYGIEL
-879 TDDDVGRAVQR
+879 TDEDVGRAVQR
-890 WQRKQAIATGGFY
+890 WQRKQAIATGGV

>member
-41 SVGDQIQKSISA
+41 GVGDQIQKSISA

-175 PTKKFSLLSGFANL
+175 PAKKFSLLSGFANL

-212 GRVSAIGSRARGGL
+212 GRVSAVGNQALGGL

-310 LAALANTAAAVF
+310 LAALANAAAAVF

-436 VQNKAQTWAAT
+436 VQGKAQTWAAT

-534 FGAFGSDL
+534 FGALGSDL

-596 DWASIVE
+596 DWAGIVE

-640 NGIQGFLNGMISLLA
+640 NGIQGFLNGMGSLLA

-733 ANAAWNGIVATIRT
+733 ANAAWNGIAATIRI

-771 DVLNRFQIDVPEDV
+771 DVLNRFKIDVPEDV

>member
-41 SVGDQIQKSISA
+41 GVGDQIQKSISA

-175 PTKKFSLLSGFANL
+175 PAKKFSLLSGFANL

-212 GRVSAIGSRARGGL
+212 GRVSAIGSQALGGL
-226 VSRLTQVDRRFA
+226 VSRLTQVDRQFA

-260 FNGISVGLRQ
+260 FNGISAGLRQ

-310 LAALANTAAAVF
+310 LAALANAAAAVF

-369 GFDEIERLDKPDSSS
+369 GFDEIERLGKPDSSS

-398 SPFLDSILA
+398 SPFLDSILV

-534 FGAFGSDL
+534 FGALGSDL

-733 ANAAWNGIVATIRT
+733 ASAAWNGIVATIRT

-765 MVNGMI
+765 MVNDMI
-771 DVLNRFQIDVPEDV
+771 DVLNRFKIDVPEDV

-835 APQSVLHNLLAS
+835 APQSVLQTLLAS

-879 TDDDVGRAVQR
+879 TDEDVGRAVQR

>member
-29 ARTKAQVQHAFN
+29 ARTKAQVQHAFDG
-41 SVGDQIQKSISA
+41 VGDQIQKSISA
-53 TGTQAAQAAGAAWSK
+53 TGTQAAQAAGAAWNK

-160 RQQAAARQDNTTKAP
+160 RQQAAARQDNTTHAP
-175 PTKKFSLLSGFANL
+175 PAKKFSLLSGFANL

-203 LRSLLSASL
+203 LSALLSASL
-212 GRVSAIGSRARGGL
+212 GRVSAIGSRALGGL

-260 FNGISVGLRQ
+260 FNGISAGLRQ

-310 LAALANTAAAVF
+310 MAALANAAAAVF

-369 GFDEIERLDKPDSSS
+369 GFDEIERLDKKDSS

-421 AQKLNTAMAAIPWPS
+421 AQKLNTAMAAIPWPNI
-436 VQNKAQTWAAT
+436 QGKAQTWAAT
-447 IASTLNGFIARLDWR
+447 IARTLNGFIARLDWR

-507 WESLGRVLTDKL
+507 WERLGRVLTDKL
-519 KALLETLHGFVQTFD
+519 KALLEPC
-534 FGAFGSDL
+534 
-542 AKAAMAGINN
+542 
-552 VDWVQAAGDLST
+552 
-564 AAKGILDGLTN
+564 
-575 LLRGIDWAQ
+575 
-584 VGQTALEYLQNI
+584 TALCRP
-596 DWASIVE
+596 
-603 SLFTLIGTF
+603 LI
-612 IGSMV
+612 
-617 ELLAPT
+617 LAP
-623 FASVGNWISSHF
+623 
-635 TDIGQ
+635 
-640 NGIQGFLNGMISLLA
+640 
-655 DIGSWIQQHMIDP
+655 
-668 LVNAVKN
+668 
-675 MLGIHS
+675 
-681 PSTVFADIGRNL
+681 
-693 VLGLLNGV
+693 
-701 SGIWG
+701 
-706 QITDFFSRRLDDVRQ
+706 
-721 KFADT
+721 
-726 WQAVNSG
+726 
-733 ANAAWNGIVATIRT
+733 
-747 AVNTAI
+747 
-753 GFMNRLL
+753 
-760 SGAAA
+760 
-765 MVNGMI
+765 
-771 DVLNRFQIDVPEDV
+771 
-785 PLIGGT
+785 
-791 SFGFALDHVS
+791 
-801 APQIPMLARGGVIR
+801 
-815 QPTLAMMGEYSGAA
+815 
-829 SNPEIA
+829 
-835 APQSVLHNLLAS
+835 
-847 AMADN
+847 
-852 TDTLLSGFEELLA
+852 LA
-865 VLREILEAIYGIEL
+865 VTLPKPPWPASTTWTGCRPPGI
-879 TDDDVGRAVQR
+879 
-890 WQRKQAIATGGFY
+890 

>member
-16 LKDTINAQLQAAA
+16 IKDTINAQLQAAA

-41 SVGDQIQKSISA
+41 GVGDQIQKSISA
-53 TGTQAAQAAGAAWSK
+53 TGTQAAQAAGAAWNK

-76 LNKAVRAFEESK
+76 LSKAVRAFEESK

-160 RQQAAARQDNTTKAP
+160 RQDNTTHAP
-175 PTKKFSLLSGFANL
+175 PAKKVSLLSGFANL
-189 AKSGAGLLRPLGGK
+189 AKSGAGLLRPLSGK
-203 LRSLLSASL
+203 LSALLSASL
-212 GRVSAIGSRARGGL
+212 GRVSAIGSRALGGL
-226 VSRLTQVDRRFA
+226 VFRLTQLDRRLA

-260 FNGISVGLRQ
+260 FNGISAGLRQ

-302 LVQVLTPA
+302 LVQVLAPA
-310 LAALANTAAAVF
+310 LAALANAAAAVF

-369 GFDEIERLDKPDSSS
+369 GFDEIERLDKKDSS

-421 AQKLNTAMAAIPWPS
+421 AQKLNAAMAAIPWPNI
-436 VQNKAQTWAAT
+436 QGKAQTWAAT

-507 WESLGRVLTDKL
+507 WERLGRVLTNKL
-519 KALLETLHGFVQTFD
+519 KVLLETLHGFVQTFD

-542 AKAAMAGINN
+542 AQAVMAGINN

-640 NGIQGFLNGMISLLA
+640 NGIQGFLNGMGSLLA

-733 ANAAWNGIVATIRT
+733 ANAAWNGIAATIRT

-771 DVLNRFQIDVPEDV
+771 DVLNHFQIDVPEDV

-835 APQSVLHNLLAS
+835 APQSVLQTLLAS

-879 TDDDVGRAVQR
+879 TDDDIGHAVQR

>member
-41 SVGDQIQKSISA
+41 GVGDQIQKSISA
-53 TGTQAAQAAGAAWSK
+53 TGTQAAQAAGAAWNK

-76 LNKAVRAFEESK
+76 LSKAVRAFEESK

-160 RQQAAARQDNTTKAP
+160 RQDNTTHAP
-175 PTKKFSLLSGFANL
+175 PAKKVSLLSGFANL
-189 AKSGAGLLRPLGGK
+189 AKSGAGLLRPLSGK
-203 LRSLLSASL
+203 LSALLSASL
-212 GRVSAIGSRARGGL
+212 GRVSAIGSRALGGL
-226 VSRLTQVDRRFA
+226 VFRLTQLDRRLA

-260 FNGISVGLRQ
+260 FNGISAGLRQ

-302 LVQVLTPA
+302 LVQVLAPA
-310 LAALANTAAAVF
+310 LAALANAAAAVF

-369 GFDEIERLDKPDSSS
+369 GFDEIERLDKKDSS

-421 AQKLNTAMAAIPWPS
+421 AQKLNAAMAAIPWPNI
-436 VQNKAQTWAAT
+436 QGKAQTWAAT

-507 WESLGRVLTDKL
+507 WERLGRVLTNKL
-519 KALLETLHGFVQTFD
+519 KVLLETLHGFVQTFD

-542 AKAAMAGINN
+542 AQAVMAGINN

-584 VGQTALEYLQNI
+584 VGQTALEYLQSI

-640 NGIQGFLNGMISLLA
+640 NGIQGFLNGMGSLLA

-733 ANAAWNGIVATIRT
+733 ANAAWNGIAATIRT

-771 DVLNRFQIDVPEDV
+771 DVLNHFQIDVPEDV

-835 APQSVLHNLLAS
+835 APQSVLQTLLAS

-879 TDDDVGRAVQR
+879 TDDDIGHAVQR